1 MAFLPFL
8 SRQYQPPPQPTP
20 TTIYPRARPQ
30 PLPSYSDDLLS
41 DYDDEPPYI
50 HPPPPPPEEI
60 DINELRWIPDF
71 AFPYKVP
78 GALEVDP
85 FRFESPPTQQRP
97 GPNWNRFDMN
107 FNPNQESVRKPMWLN
122 DPNVNQK
129 KFKNKKLQKDVPL
142 YDPVILD
149 IPKNYAFPLTTID
162 YALYYVYQ
170 SLTEVLSQ
178 FPPDPLKKW
187 QLPTQPKLLMYI
199 WNLEIAYNCLIDVKK
214 QHPEVG
220 APFWEGKRGWNDG
233 QYIEDYVV
241 PQDAFPID
249 LNPHKEDL
257 IRYFDQLSEYPGLH
271 DPNIANI
278 WNIQGLEGFINKE
291 PSAWVEL
298 KTGIPFIK
306 WPSIAGLN
314 ISYFGTPNYSYDWP
328 TTALD
333 HALYALHEILMDFIG
348 SYPNDRAF
356 GKKKNVFLHTHAWN
370 AQIAYNCC
378 VDLKKGAYNLGS
390 PLNHHCLRRL
400 WNDGFYIENY
410 KIPPD
415 YIIQESP
422 VQDWVGDNLLRGNK
436 PYENLPPEWRPR

>member
-1 MAFLPFL
+1 MLF
-8 SRQYQPPPQPTP
+8 R
-20 TTIYPRARPQ
+20 RRN
-30 PLPSYSDDLLS
+30 
-41 DYDDEPPYI
+41 
-50 HPPPPPPEEI
+50 PPPPEEI

-71 AFPYKVP
+71 MFPYEVP
-78 GALEVDP
+78 GAN
-85 FRFESPPTQQRP
+85 PPEYVRLDKPPSTHQEP
-97 GPNWNRFDMN
+97 GPNWNRFNMN
-107 FNPNQESVRKPMWLN
+107 FIPYQESVRKPMWLN

-170 SLTEVLSQ
+170 SLNEVLSQ
-178 FPPDPLKKW
+178 FPPDPKLKW
-187 QLPTQPKLLMYI
+187 QLPGQPKLLMYI

-214 QHPEVG
+214 QHPEIG
-220 APFWEGKRGWNDG
+220 APFWEDKRGWNDG

-291 PSAWVEL
+291 PSAWVER

-390 PLNHHCLRRL
+390 PVDQITQMHF
-400 WNDGFYIENY
+400 WNGGYYIENY

-415 YIIQESP
+415 YIIHESP
-422 VQDWVGDNLLRGNK
+422 VQDWIGDNLLRGNK
-436 PYENLPPEWRPR
+436 PYEGLPPEWRPH